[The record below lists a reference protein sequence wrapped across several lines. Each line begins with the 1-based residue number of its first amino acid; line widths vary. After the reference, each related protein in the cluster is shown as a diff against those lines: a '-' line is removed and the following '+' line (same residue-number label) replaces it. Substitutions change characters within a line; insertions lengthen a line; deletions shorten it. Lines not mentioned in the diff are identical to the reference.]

1 MSYFTCSFDPEIPEG
16 CPPADATQGQT
27 TVYRALK
34 GRAPKEEDFLS
45 DVRAQR
51 RSADP
56 AKCMCWGCSVWTDEQ
71 AVVHALQII
80 PAFRRKS
87 IATGLVDAEDGAI
100 KHTPTNN
107 QVDHFTFWKAADRDV
122 SIKFSVFIKNNAYV

>member
-34 GRAPKEEDFLS
+34 GRTPRAEDFLS
-45 DVRAQR
+45 DIRAQR
-51 RSADP
+51 RDADP
-56 AKCMCWGCSVWTDEQ
+56 ARCMCWGCSVWTDEQ
-71 AVVHALQII
+71 AVTHALKIL
-80 PAFRRKS
+80 PFFKRKS
-87 IATGLVDAEDGAI
+87 IATGIIDAEDGAI

-122 SIKFSVFIKNNAYV
+122 SIKFSVFIKNNAYA